1 MEDKKKFGFKQSK
14 IDGSE
19 LIFGAGLQQ
28 QLPEKYSLKEFLPP
42 VINQGNATICVPVS
56 ISTYLNW
63 KENLKD
69 GSKKDN
75 HINYFELY
83 DLYGEAEG
91 MTFKDAF
98 RHLRHSGITSDAGVL
113 KIGQYAK
120 VKSSFALRLAIL
132 MNGTCF
138 GALPL

>member
-28 QLPEKYSLKEFLPP
+28 QIPEKYSLEEFLPP

-56 ISTYLNW
+56 ISAYLNW

-75 HINYFELY
+75 HINYYELY
-83 DLYGEAEG
+83 D
-91 MTFKDAF
+91 
-98 RHLRHSGITSDAGVL
+98 
-113 KIGQYAK
+113 
-120 VKSSFALRLAIL
+120 
-132 MNGTCF
+132 
-138 GALPL
+138 